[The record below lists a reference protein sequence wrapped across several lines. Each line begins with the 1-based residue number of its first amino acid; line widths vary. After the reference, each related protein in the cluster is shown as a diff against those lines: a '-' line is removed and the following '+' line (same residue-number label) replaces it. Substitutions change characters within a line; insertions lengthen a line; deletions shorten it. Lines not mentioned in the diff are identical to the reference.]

1 MPRCQRPSRE
11 IPHADPE
18 IKVGRS
24 AGESELPFRC
34 LHPFRAQ
41 GSKCF
46 RVSSLRGFT
55 VVVVCF
61 FLRFQFFRI
70 ELGDYLVSVNSFVS
84 PLIPVT
90 S

>member
-55 VVVVCF
+55 V
-61 FLRFQFFRI
+61 RFQFFRI
-70 ELGDYLVSVNSFVS
+70 ELGDYFVSVNSLVS

>member
-41 GSKCF
+41 GSKSGCVNQPLAWDLSF
-46 RVSSLRGFT
+46 RVR
-55 VVVVCF
+55 
-61 FLRFQFFRI
+61 RA
-70 ELGDYLVSVNSFVS
+70 SV
-84 PLIPVT
+84 PG
-90 S
+90 